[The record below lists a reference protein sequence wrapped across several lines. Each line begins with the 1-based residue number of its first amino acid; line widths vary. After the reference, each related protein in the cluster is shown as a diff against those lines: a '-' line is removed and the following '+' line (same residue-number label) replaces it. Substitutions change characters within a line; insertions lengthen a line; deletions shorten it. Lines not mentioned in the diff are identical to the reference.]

1 MHFVVG
7 FCDKSLVQCEHP
19 DVICIVESWLNS
31 DILDSEISIPGYQ
44 VFRKDRNRHGG
55 GVLVYTR
62 VELDC
67 STIDHPFTDLELLWL
82 SIHRGNFRLTLGTFY
97 RPPNAPV
104 DILDQLQSSL
114 QNIECSRFNNLVL
127 LGDFNVD
134 FGSSTGSLFTKL
146 ENTMSTFMLKQM
158 VTEPTHFHSGGS
170 SMIDLVFASKPT
182 SIQTCTTMPPVGTS
196 LVLF

>member
-1 MHFVVG
+1 M
-7 FCDKSLVQCEHP
+7 
-19 DVICIVESWLNS
+19 
-31 DILDSEISIPGYQ
+31 Y
-44 VFRKDRNRHGG
+44 
-55 GVLVYTR
+55 
-62 VELDC
+62 
-67 STIDHPFTDLELLWL
+67 
-82 SIHRGNFRLTLGTFY
+82 FY
-97 RPPNAPV
+97 RPPNTPV

-182 SIQTCTTMPPVGTS
+182 SITPLFSLISPGDYEHKAEFPTLQKTTHSKNMALP
-196 LVLF
+196 